1 MIFMSI
7 WQHLDNCSYLR
18 RMHIASRIG
27 FSSSGVPALEIERF
41 DDLTTPPTTRGM
53 IARDRNDNILQPTSV
68 CVIHRTLAKS
78 QLNQRGMT
86 GRQDKRASSTH
97 CLVLGRTLKLPRPRQ
112 DDEKA
117 SQGGHQPLPI
127 WADVTSH
134 PALARKGKLPR
145 QRKLPRKRKMA
156 LLGQTRRSDS
166 GVPHGCRVRL
176 R

>member
-1 MIFMSI
+1 MRHVIDEFIETYHDGILGQDIRMIFMSI

-53 IARDRNDNILQPTSV
+53 IARDRNDNILQPTSI

-86 GRQDKRASSTH
+86 GRQDKAG
-97 CLVLGRTLKLPRPRQ
+97 VLHPLPRP
-112 DDEKA
+112 
-117 SQGGHQPLPI
+117 G
-127 WADVTSH
+127 
-134 PALARKGKLPR
+134 
-145 QRKLPRKRKMA
+145 
-156 LLGQTRRSDS
+156 
-166 GVPHGCRVRL
+166 
-176 R
+176 